1 MTVNFRRSP
10 RRRSIALGAGQAAVL
25 REVEALRAEVA
36 GLRASRRRLAL
47 RSDAESLGIERAL
60 HDGVQQH
67 LVGLAAN
74 IELAAAEMDADP
86 AAAKRLLADMGRDAR
101 QAIEETRELAE
112 RIYPPLLEAG
122 GLPPAVRSAAA
133 RVGVPT
139 RIDIDGAPRFP
150 REISRT
156 IYLCCL
162 DVIEHVAPGNDVAIA
177 IRSEEGRFD
186 FDVVADGKIEGD
198 RQALQDR
205 VEALGGRLTIERT
218 TGGRTRLAG
227 SLPVSG

>member
-1 MTVNFRRSP
+1 VH
-10 RRRSIALGAGQAAVL
+10 
-25 REVEALRAEVA
+25 EVEALRVEVA
-36 GLRASRRRLAL
+36 ELRASRRRLVL
-47 RSDAESLGIERAL
+47 SSDAESLGIERAL

-74 IELAAAEMDADP
+74 LELAAGGMDADP

-101 QAIEETRELAE
+101 QAIEETRALAE

-139 RIDIDGAPRFP
+139 RISVAGASTLP
-150 REISRT
+150 REIART

-162 DVIEHVAPGNDVAIA
+162 DVIEHAAPGNDVVIT

-186 FDVVADGKIEGD
+186 FDVVADGDIDGD
-198 RQALQDR
+198 RQHLLDR
-205 VEALGGRLTIERT
+205 VEAMGGRLTIERA

-227 SLPVSG
+227 SVPVPG

>member
-1 MTVNFRRSP
+1 LS
-10 RRRSIALGAGQAAVL
+10 
-25 REVEALRAEVA
+25 
-36 GLRASRRRLAL
+36 
-47 RSDAESLGIERAL
+47 SDAESLGIERAL

-74 IELAAAEMDADP
+74 LELAAGGMDADP

-101 QAIEETRELAE
+101 QAIEETRALAE

-139 RIDIDGAPRFP
+139 RISVAGASTLP
-150 REISRT
+150 REIART

-162 DVIEHVAPGNDVAIA
+162 DVIEHAAPGNDVVIA

-186 FDVVADGKIEGD
+186 FDVVADGDIDGD
-198 RQALQDR
+198 RQQLLDR
-205 VEALGGRLTIERT
+205 VEAMGGRLTIERT

-227 SLPVSG
+227 SVPVPG